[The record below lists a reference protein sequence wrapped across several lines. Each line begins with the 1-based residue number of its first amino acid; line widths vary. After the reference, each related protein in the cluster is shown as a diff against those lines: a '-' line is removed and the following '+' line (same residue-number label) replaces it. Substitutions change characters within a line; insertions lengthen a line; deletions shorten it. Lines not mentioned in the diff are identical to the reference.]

1 MQNLVVEA
9 EKAMSPS
16 DESLGLVQ
24 PQLDKQLV
32 FHKAIHLNSAC
43 PTGKPQAF
51 LNCIF
56 LVELGQKHSSTQL
69 LTKSPFSG
77 YNLKKSFFFGC
88 ERGAGPFGKWDLLR
102 SLNPRENRPLLAHK
116 LTKDSKITATQVK

>member
-1 MQNLVVEA
+1 MQNPVLEA
-9 EKAMSPS
+9 KKATSPS

-43 PTGKPQAF
+43 LITGEPQAF

-69 LTKSPFSG
+69 PNPPFQDTI
-77 YNLKKSFFFGC
+77 LKKSFFFGA
-88 ERGAGPFGKWDLLR
+88 E
-102 SLNPRENRPLLAHK
+102 EELAHLVNGTYYGASTPGK
-116 LTKDSKITATQVK
+116 AAHSWPTSLREL

>member
-16 DESLGLVQ
+16 DESFGLVQ

-43 PTGKPQAF
+43 PTGEPQAF

-77 YNLKKSFFFGC
+77 YNLKSFFFGC
-88 ERGAGPFGKWDLLR
+88 ERGAGPFGKRDLLP

-116 LTKDSKITATQVK
+116 LTKDSKITATEVK